1 MSNTQTLMDVPST
14 FRSLYWPVA
23 IVLALLLALL
33 WFAGYGPGGKACAV
47 PVAAATPAAAP
58 TPTAAPAAA
67 PAAAPT
73 VRPEIAAVAALPAAP
88 PAENVYFAVNSFQV
102 PADFEGKLVSIA
114 SYVKANAGASVVLS
128 GYHDPTGNKAANEEL
143 ALNRAKAV
151 RTVLMDKLGLAK
163 ERVVMAKPVETT
175 GGGNAQEARRVEV
188 SVRQ

>member
-47 PVAAATPAAAP
+47 PMAAMAPAAAVAP
-58 TPTAAPAAA
+58 APAAA
-67 PAAAPT
+67 PA

-88 PAENVYFAVNSFQV
+88 PAENVYFAVNSFAV

-114 SYVKANAGASVVLS
+114 SYVKANPGASVVLS

-151 RTVLMDKLGLAK
+151 RTLLMDKMGLAK

-175 GGGNAQEARRVEV
+175 GGGNDQEARRVEV